1 MKQKKLF
8 PIGEVSRM
16 FHISVSCLRHYE
28 AIGLLTPQYISPE
41 SGYRYYGAE
50 QFEVLNTIRYLR
62 ALDMPL
68 REIEDF
74 LKNKD
79 VDRMEEKLRQQKQA
93 VLTKKQAFERIE
105 RKIDH
110 RLRWLADA
118 KTAPLDTVCLVQCP
132 PCRIVWVDKP
142 LKIDGSADMEA
153 PIRRLDQSDAEA
165 VVFLGKVG
173 LGISAEHLQNAQ
185 TAQYDGIFLILDQE
199 DIYTGQ
205 TLELPQTLCVRLRF
219 RGSHTQA
226 HGQYQ
231 KLLTYMEQN
240 RMRVNGFSRE
250 ITLIDYGVTD
260 DTEKFVTEICIPVKD
275 ECREQTEE
283 SI

>member
-105 RKIDH
+105 RKID
-110 RLRWLADA
+110 RQGNDIADTLYYITQSVDDELRKA
-118 KTAPLDTVCLVQCP
+118 
-132 PCRIVWVDKP
+132 R
-142 LKIDGSADMEA
+142 
-153 PIRRLDQSDAEA
+153 
-165 VVFLGKVG
+165 
-173 LGISAEHLQNAQ
+173 
-185 TAQYDGIFLILDQE
+185 
-199 DIYTGQ
+199 
-205 TLELPQTLCVRLRF
+205 
-219 RGSHTQA
+219 
-226 HGQYQ
+226 
-231 KLLTYMEQN
+231 
-240 RMRVNGFSRE
+240 
-250 ITLIDYGVTD
+250 
-260 DTEKFVTEICIPVKD
+260 
-275 ECREQTEE
+275 
-283 SI
+283 